1 MEVAQNRSFLIELFG
16 RVCPTM
22 FHWLSSLTIP
32 LQICTPRILN
42 SSFHSFLLW
51 MAFVP
56 FMNLAFLKCLQFCI
70 VWWPYIELYLQTVD
84 QFFGLNLPMDI
95 THLQALLSVIFHSLD
110 TYLQKV
116 ISELG

>member
-1 MEVAQNRSFLIELFG
+1 MWAFLIGICAFYYSI
-16 RVCPTM
+16 
-22 FHWLSSLTIP
+22 FSSMP
-32 LQICTPRILN
+32 LVLYYVVALY
-42 SSFHSFLLW
+42 H
-51 MAFVP
+51 
-56 FMNLAFLKCLQFCI
+56 
-70 VWWPYIELYLQTVD
+70 YLQTVD